1 MPTKACAQ
9 CPPCHLHGIEI
20 RCSTRI
26 RPKKHQIPLVRHP
39 SNKTQNDDG
48 AILRSF
54 GMALYGYLEIQPN
67 EPELYISQKAEASTT
82 QMMPAWE
89 NSWTIETYLQ

>member
-1 MPTKACAQ
+1 
-9 CPPCHLHGIEI
+9 
-20 RCSTRI
+20 
-26 RPKKHQIPLVRHP
+26 
-39 SNKTQNDDG
+39 
-48 AILRSF
+48 
-54 GMALYGYLEIQPN
+54 MALYGYLEIQPN